1 MSANG
6 RSTSVGFLYFQSRA
20 HTRTHARDESN
31 AREEKRETPCFA
43 FNLLALVMQLAQ
55 KTNTSHPIG
64 FGGARRIKKW
74 SLAFFFTLSS
84 HWLAVIFSCFL
95 IGGCDCFSFGS

>member
-6 RSTSVGFLYFQSRA
+6 RSTSVGFLYFQSRV

-31 AREEKRETPCFA
+31 AREQKRETPCFA

-64 FGGARRIKKW
+64 FGGARRIKTW
-74 SLAFFFTLSS
+74 SLACQKVCL
-84 HWLAVIFSCFL
+84 FSL
-95 IGGCDCFSFGS
+95 